1 MKRTLAFALFLVAAM
16 ALPLPAATVALS
28 FSSNPVEPGQ
38 TFTMN
43 VTVIDLAGDAI
54 TGFGMDPYISDLSI
68 AAFLGA
74 TVGPLFNDDAGF
86 FFGDP
91 AIAGD
96 APVFPATLFPDTPPI
111 LLATLSFQALQPGT
125 VRLGITTDLNA
136 SNASEGLFLLSGD
149 IQDISMSQSMDFV
162 PEPSLMGLVGF
173 GLLGLG
179 LARRYTGR

>member
-1 MKRTLAFALFLVAAM
+1 MKRTLAFVLSLVAAV

-43 VTVIDLAGDAI
+43 VTVVDLAGDAI

-74 TVGPLFNDDAGF
+74 TVGPLFNDDSGF
-86 FFGDP
+86 FGGDP
-91 AIAGD
+91 LIAGD
-96 APVFPATLFPDTPPI
+96 AFPFPDTAPI
-111 LLATLSFQALQPGT
+111 LLATLSFQALQQGT
-125 VRLGITTDLNA
+125 VRLGVSTDLANV
-136 SNASEGLFLLSGD
+136 NEGLFLLSGD
-149 IQDISMSQSMDFV
+149 IQDISMSQSIDSV
-162 PEPSLMGLVGF
+162 PEPSVAALMGL

-179 LARRYTGR
+179 MARRYMGR